1 MSSVSRTK
9 VMKSSKLLKNTWPFK
24 RSVNT
29 TSALSCALV
38 SLTLLSCGVSSYSQ
52 AADLL
57 EVVDSALQQN
67 LSLSSAETRLKSSQY
82 DLDINRGKFLPS
94 LDLSANTRWNDSAT
108 HQETGGEA
116 NNRYNNHGVNVTLSQ
131 TLFDLG
137 DLYSQA
143 STQVSV
149 DTETLRTEQTRQ
161 SIIRDASTT
170 YFEYLKNNAQIRAT
184 QAEYNSSAARLTFIT
199 RNVEL
204 GNVAGTEKYEV
215 MAQKEKTANTL
226 RSLKKDQRV
235 ILTKLENIV
244 QQPLNPDHDLQSTI
258 QFNEITATRQRQLNE
273 IMYTSGYDLLIA
285 QQEVKRNRQ
294 SLKETG
300 ATFAPS
306 LKGSVG
312 YTYDNTNDASANVFP
327 NNGTTEEAVYTL
339 TLDVPIFN
347 GGKDYYRY
355 AQNKVNIE
363 RAEIDLQDSKQQSQ
377 QAFDTFIYD
386 INDYSAS
393 LRSLTTIIQANYA
406 SYKGIQ
412 KAHKLGTRTIT
423 DLLSAESKL
432 FSSIRD
438 YENARYDYIIALVQL
453 NELIGNLNLSTIGKI
468 AAQMSPTSDS
478 KTDSPIPLHLLAQ

>member
-9 VMKSSKLLKNTWPFK
+9 MMKSSKLLKNTWPLR
-24 RSVNT
+24 RSVSVST
-29 TSALSCALV
+29 AVSCAIV
-38 SLTLLSCGVSSYSQ
+38 SLSLLGGGLSSYVQ
-52 AADLL
+52 AANLL
-57 EVVDSALQQN
+57 EVVDTALKQN
-67 LSLSSAETRLKSSQY
+67 LSLSSAETRLKSSEY

-94 LDLSANTRWNDSAT
+94 LNLSANTRWNDSAT
-108 HQETGGEA
+108 HQETGSDA

-131 TLFDLG
+131 TIFDLG

-184 QAEYNSSAARLTFIT
+184 QAEFDSSAARLTFIT

-215 MAQKEKTANTL
+215 MAQKEKNANTL
-226 RSLKKDQRV
+226 RSLKKEQRV

-258 QFNEITATRQRQLNE
+258 QFNEISLTRQRQLNE
-273 IMYTSGYDLLIA
+273 IMYTSGYNLLIA

-355 AQNKVNIE
+355 EQNKVNIE

-377 QAFDTFIYD
+377 QSFDTFIYD

-438 YENARYDYIIALVQL
+438 YENARYDYIISLVQL
-453 NELIGNLNLSTIGKI
+453 NELIGNLNINTIGKI
-468 AAQMSPTSDS
+468 AAQMSPASDS